1 MSQGSP
7 RTGTAELNIGFVS
20 LITVRSMDR
29 GNSEHT
35 EHSVRVEVRTCLSV
49 PVDAAEALRL
59 PPFCQLQLTLA
70 TPTYSFKVRVHS
82 FLAVFLFS
90 SSATMAWSL
99 RPLSRDWRGFPSLSR
114 LASQSKVRYIQ

>member
-49 PVDAAEALRL
+49 PADAAEALRL
-59 PPFCQLQLTLA
+59 PPFCQLNGVPA
-70 TPTYSFKVRVHS
+70 H
-82 FLAVFLFS
+82 
-90 SSATMAWSL
+90 
-99 RPLSRDWRGFPSLSR
+99 
-114 LASQSKVRYIQ
+114 ASHAHIQFQGQGAFISCCVSV

>member
-20 LITVRSMDR
+20 LITVRSMGR
-29 GNSEHT
+29 GNS

-99 RPLSRDWRGFPSLSR
+99 RPLSRGWRGFPSLSR